1 MPALASNTRPPLAV
15 AVEPV
20 PACHAGGRGFE
31 SRRSRKSTCK
41 SAYCVAGSDTNS
53 GPTTQTCVREAPKPA
68 KTARNA
74 SEEPRL
80 QAVSPASTPPR
91 DSRRPL
97 HKMAGGHAL
106 DKVAEDHA
114 LPLDQIATARR
125 WRRAACRR
133 RESVGS
139 RRRCGRRRVR
149 PRVARRRPRDR
160 RWRGTRGRRR
170 ARLLRHPVPM
180 RQ

>member
-1 MPALASNTRPPLAV
+1 MPAPARNSGSELAV
-15 AVEPV
+15 PVELV

-41 SAYCVAGSDTNS
+41 SAYCVAGSDANP

-91 DSRRPL
+91 DSRPPL

-106 DKVAEDHA
+106 DEGAEDHR
-114 LPLDQIATARR
+114 ARR
-125 WRRAACRR
+125 
-133 RESVGS
+133 
-139 RRRCGRRRVR
+139 
-149 PRVARRRPRDR
+149 
-160 RWRGTRGRRR
+160 
-170 ARLLRHPVPM
+170 H
-180 RQ
+180 